1 MREYNRFDWVD
12 FYHELAEKLLR
23 YKNNRKTL
31 IDKVKAIYSET
42 GIKLPSLDEDGAF
55 DDIDPFTFFGL
66 FNKHLTRENRLKIIS
81 AVAKLFDVSAPIP
94 TSFDGIPLLNNM
106 NATFYLFK
114 SEREKDYIDKLWEFF
129 ELALDYAKNPSKGK
143 RDRISELFDRFVNTS
158 GNGVGKITMGLFWIA
173 PDVFLNLDSRNRQFI
188 TESGKFSAILLRQL
202 PRIKNKSSAA
212 DCFAFMDKIGKYLQ
226 SGATP
231 LKDFMELSHAAFNYN
246 IEIIDGD
253 QLRYWLYAPGAGAEI
268 WDECYKKGI
277 MPVGWDGIGDF
288 RQYGSKSAIKE
299 AMQDA
304 FDPNQSF
311 SHACLIAW
319 QFPKEMKPGD
329 VVFAKKGIHK
339 ILGYGV
345 VKEGYKFDPS
355 REHYQNI
362 RYVEWKLKGEW
373 NYPGSAPSKTLTDL
387 TPYTELVEKIIDN
400 LEITVP
406 IEPIDDRPIYT
417 REDFLNEVYMDE
429 ESYETLT
436 GLILKK
442 KNVILLGAPGV
453 GKTFAAK
460 RLAYSM
466 IGVKDPERVTL
477 TQFHQSYTYEDFI
490 MGYRPN
496 EAGFELKKGAFYN
509 FCKKAEEDGDNE
521 YFFIIDEINRGN
533 LSKIFGELFMLIEE
547 DKRGVELQLLYA
559 NEKFAVPKNVYI
571 IGMMNTADRSL
582 AMLDYALRRRF
593 AFFEMKPAFDSEG
606 FQDYRKGLGSKEFDR
621 LIEEVKELNRAI
633 AEDESLGE
641 GFCVGHSYF
650 CGLEDVNWQTL
661 SNIVE
666 YELVPLL
673 KEYWFDEPKKA
684 NAWAERL
691 RSAIK

>member
-23 YKNNRKTL
+23 YKKNRKTL
-31 IDKVKAIYSET
+31 IDKVKAIYEET
-42 GIKLPSLDEDGAF
+42 GLKMPKFDEDGDPNDF
-55 DDIDPFTFFGL
+55 DPFTFFGL
-66 FNKHLTRENRLKIIS
+66 FNKYITRENRLKIIS

-94 TSFDGIPLLNNM
+94 TSFDGIPLLNNL
-106 NATFYLFK
+106 NANFYLFK
-114 SEREKDYIDKLWEFF
+114 SEREKDDIDKLWEFF
-129 ELALDYAKNPSKGK
+129 ERALDYAKFPSKSNRGK
-143 RDRISELFDRFVNTS
+143 VSELFDRFV
-158 GNGVGKITMGLFWIA
+158 GKKCNGVSKITMALFWIA
-173 PDVFLNLDSRNRQFI
+173 PDVFLNLDSLNKRFI
-188 TESGKFSAILLRQL
+188 AESVEFPADLVKQL
-202 PRIKNKSSAA
+202 PKIGNKTPAS
-212 DCFAFMDKIGKYLQ
+212 DCFAFMDKIGEFLR
-226 SGATP
+226 SGASS
-231 LKDFMELSHAAFNYN
+231 LKDFKELSYAAFNYQP
-246 IEIIDGD
+246 EKAR
-253 QLRYWLYAPGAGAEI
+253 RYWLYAPGGGAVI

-277 MPVGWDGIGDF
+277 MAVGWDGIGDF
-288 RQYGSKSAIKE
+288 RQYGSKTEVKK
-299 AMQDA
+299 AMQANIKNDH
-304 FDPNQSF
+304 SF
-311 SHACLIAW
+311 TLACLIAW
-319 QFPKEMKPGD
+319 QFANEMKPGD
-329 VVFAKKGIHK
+329 VVFAKKGVHK
-339 ILGYGV
+339 ILGYGI
-345 VKEGYKFDPS
+345 VKEGYSFDPS

-362 RYVEWKLKGEW
+362 RYVEWKSKGEW
-373 NYPGSAPSKTLTDL
+373 DYPGYAPSKTLTDL
-387 TPYTELVEKIIDN
+387 TPYPDIVDELKDRIIIDSPPKPQPYN
-400 LEITVP
+400 
-406 IEPIDDRPIYT
+406 RKN
-417 REDFLNEVYMDE
+417 FLNEVYMDE

>member
-31 IDKVKAIYSET
+31 IDKVNAIYTET
-42 GIKLPSLDEDGAF
+42 GLKLPNLDEDGAF

-66 FNKHLTRENRLKIIS
+66 FNKQLTRENRLKIIS
-81 AVAKLFDVSAPIP
+81 AVAKLFGVSAPFP

-114 SEREKDYIDKLWEFF
+114 SEREKDDIDKLWVFF
-129 ELALDYAKNPSKGK
+129 ELALEYAKNPSKGK
-143 RDRISELFDRFVNTS
+143 RDRISELFDRFVNTKC
-158 GNGVGKITMGLFWIA
+158 NGVSKITMGLFWIA
-173 PDVFLNLDSRNRQFI
+173 PDVFLNLDSRNRRFI
-188 TESGKFSAILLRQL
+188 TESSAFPSDLVKQL
-202 PRIKNKSSAA
+202 SKIKNKSSAA
-212 DCFAFMDKIGKYLQ
+212 VCFAFMDKIGKWLQ
-226 SGATP
+226 SGAVQ
-231 LKDFMELSHAAFNYN
+231 LKDFKELSAAAFDY
-246 IEIIDGD
+246 DPD
-253 QLRYWLYAPGAGAEI
+253 DVRPRYWLFAPGAGAEI
-268 WDECYKKGI
+268 WDECYEKGI
-277 MPVGWDGIGDF
+277 MPVDWDKIGDF

-299 AMQDA
+299 AMQEA
-304 FDPNQSF
+304 YDPNQSF
-311 SHACLIAW
+311 SQACHIVW
-319 QFPKEMKPGD
+319 QFVNDVQPGD
-329 VVFAKKGIHK
+329 VVFAKKGVHK
-339 ILGYGV
+339 IFGYGI
-345 VKEGYKFDPS
+345 VKEGYSFNPARKQ
-355 REHYQNI
+355 YQNI
-362 RYVEWKLKGEW
+362 RYVDWKSKGEW
-373 NYPGSAPSKTLTDL
+373 DYPGYAPTKTLTDL
-387 TPYTELVEKIIDN
+387 TPYTEIVYELKERIID
-400 LEITVP
+400 ITP
-406 IEPIDDRPIYT
+406 HQKFLPPYT
-417 REDFLNEVYMDE
+417 REDFLSEVYMDE

-650 CGLEDVNWQTL
+650 CGLEDVNRQTL